1 MKHSDIPVLNKVES
15 LLLSAKGQPEK
26 RREFY
31 EALLQSRVFVF
42 GEIINNKDTNETKL
56 NVRYFQG
63 NGRWILPMFSQLE
76 HVQENMVKDDMP
88 ILPIIVSELF
98 KVVDPEAT
106 VVLNPGTN
114 VDKTFTSEEVKDIV
128 SGKIFDYFPVNKEEK

>member
-1 MKHSDIPVLNKVES
+1 MNNADIPVLNKVES
-15 LLLSAKGQPEK
+15 LLLSAKDKPEK

-42 GEIINNKDTNETKL
+42 GEIITNQETNETKL
-56 NVRYFQG
+56 NLRYFQG
-63 NGRWILPMFSQLE
+63 NGHWILPMFSQLH
-76 HVQENMVKDDMP
+76 HVQENMVQDMP

-106 VVLNPGTN
+106 VVLNPGTE
-114 VDKTFTSEEVKDIV
+114 VDKTFFPEEVKDIV
-128 SGKIFDYFPVNKEEK
+128 SEKIFTYFPKNK